1 MQDLVQGDE
10 PLRLV
15 LDADER
21 VLWRSRPGARALFLS
36 VLPRL
41 IRDLVFLAFVAAA
54 LVLAGRET
62 EVRNLAIV
70 ALLVPVLL
78 WSLWRSLREATASQ
92 VSCYT
97 ITDRRLIISLPR
109 AAPPVQSIN
118 LRGGRVKDPALTRIL
133 AVDRRAIRN
142 GRATIR
148 LKVRGLVNGR
158 NSNVRFWMKSWLK
171 LHGVSGADE
180 AVRLLRKWI

>member
-15 LDADER
+15 LDPEER

-41 IRDLVFLAFVAAA
+41 IRDLVFLAFVATA
-54 LVLAGRET
+54 LVLARQT

-70 ALLVPVLL
+70 ALLVPILL
-78 WSLWRSLREATASQ
+78 WSLWRGLREATATP
-92 VSCYT
+92 VSYYM
-97 ITDRRLIISLPR
+97 ITDQRLIISLPR
-109 AAPPVQSIN
+109 AARAVQSIN
-118 LRGGRVKDPALTRIL
+118 LRGQRVKDPALTRIL
-133 AVDRRAIRN
+133 EVDRRAIRN

-148 LKVRGLVNGR
+148 LRIKAFVMGR

-171 LHGVSGADE
+171 LHGVTEPDE